1 MRKDEKGILL
11 ILFCAGLIGGM
22 LFPRW
27 LNLPGGAEAE
37 FPDLSFLARFPVLE
51 TGRGALLE
59 AVLKKRI
66 TVLLLLYFSAY
77 TAAGF
82 WILLGTVLIFGASF
96 GFLCALSV
104 LKLRYWGILFLACG
118 LLPQWVLYVLAGGQI
133 ADFAVRRRQRA
144 AACSGNALPSPNRKI
159 FLDFLKLLATACCG
173 VAAEVYVNPWL
184 IGWFCSVYR

>member
-11 ILFCAGLIGGM
+11 ILFCVGLIGGM

-27 LNLPGGAEAE
+27 LNLPGGAEAGLL
-37 FPDLSFLARFPVLE
+37 DLTFFERFPVLE
-51 TGRGALLE
+51 TGRGALLQT
-59 AVLKKRI
+59 VLKNRI

-82 WILLGTVLIFGASF
+82 WILVGTVLIFGASF
-96 GFLCALSV
+96 GFLSALCV
-104 LKLRYWGILFLACG
+104 LKLGYWGLLFLACG

-133 ADFAVRRRQRA
+133 ADFTARRRQRT

-159 FLDFLKLLATACCG
+159 FLDFLRLLTFACCG
-173 VAAEVYVNPWL
+173 IAAEVYVNPWL
-184 IGWFCSVYR
+184 VSWFFRIYG